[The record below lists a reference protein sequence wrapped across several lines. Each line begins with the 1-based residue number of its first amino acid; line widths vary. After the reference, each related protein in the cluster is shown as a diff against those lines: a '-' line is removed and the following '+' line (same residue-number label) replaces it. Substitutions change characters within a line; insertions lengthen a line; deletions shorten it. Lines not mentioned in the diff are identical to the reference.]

1 MKSAER
7 CTAVQR
13 VEAAF
18 VSKWP
23 DVVEKGIFEDGPLEV
38 VDCLYLALAASKKS
52 DGQARRKRRPDQSLI
67 YQFPVEFNVSMV
79 YRLCAEFYRGR
90 HHYRHAR
97 AGTR

>member
-18 VSKWP
+18 VSKWQNA
-23 DVVEKGIFEDGPLEV
+23 VEKGIFEDVPLEV

-52 DGQARRKRRPDQSLI
+52 DGQGSSQTPTG
-67 YQFPVEFNVSMV
+67 PVAHLSVPS
-79 YRLCAEFYRGR
+79 RI
-90 HHYRHAR
+90 
-97 AGTR
+97 